1 MGIELLLTTLV
12 PALVPTFADGIRGVI
27 GRITGG
33 AGAQPQNV
41 DERIKLMVADTDR
54 LKALAELDKPA
65 GDISRWVAD
74 LRASFRYILAA
85 IVIVAAIAS
94 MYIPGVPQ
102 ENIELA
108 WDMARSVWSFIFG
121 ERMLTYVKGK

>member
-1 MGIELLLTTLV
+1 MGRL
-12 PALVPTFADGIRGVI
+12 
-27 GRITGG
+27 TGG

-41 DERIKLMVADTDR
+41 DERIKLMEADTNR
-54 LKALAELDKPA
+54 LRALAELDKPA

-85 IVIVAAIAS
+85 IVIVAAVAS
-94 MYIPGVPQ
+94 IYIPGVPQ